1 MAKQLWKPGNMIY
14 PLPAVMVSVTDGEGH
29 DNIITVAWTGTVCT
43 NPAMAYI
50 SVRPSRYSYD
60 MIRKTGEFVI
70 NLTTEKLAYATDFCG
85 VRSGRDVDKFRKLNL
100 TKEKAQFVSAPMIGE
115 APVSIECRV
124 REVKELGS
132 HDMFL
137 ADVLAVHADE
147 AYMDKNNRFRL
158 NDAGLLVYSHGEY
171 LAGGRK
177 VGTFGYSVKKK
188 QQKKQ
193 MQKKLDKKSDRE
205 SERAGMAEKLKM
217 SGKPG
222 MAGKLKT
229 SGKPGM
235 SGKLKMSGKPGMS
248 GKLKTSGKPGMSGKL
263 KMSGKPGMSGKLKT
277 SGKPGMSG
285 KLKMSGKPG
294 TSGKLKTSGKAGRE
308 KR

>member
-14 PLPAVMVSVTDGEGH
+14 PLPAVMVSVTDGEGN

-70 NLTTEKLAYATDFCG
+70 NLTTEKLAFATDFCG

-193 MQKKLDKKSDRE
+193 QKLDKKSDRE
-205 SERAGMAEKLKM
+205 SEKAEMAGKPGTSGKLKTSGKSGTSGKLKM

-222 MAGKLKT
+222 T
-229 SGKPGM
+229 

-263 KMSGKPGMSGKLKT
+263 KMSGKSGA
-277 SGKPGMSG
+277 SG
-285 KLKMSGKPG
+285 KLKMSGK
-294 TSGKLKTSGKAGRE
+294 SGRE

>member
-29 DNIITVAWTGTVCT
+29 DNIITVARTGTVCT

-124 REVKELGS
+124 HEVKELGS

-171 LAGGRK
+171 LAGGRQ

-193 MQKKLDKKSDRE
+193 QKLDKKSDRE
-205 SERAGMAEKLKM
+205 SE
-217 SGKPG
+217 

-229 SGKPGM
+229 SGKPGT
-235 SGKLKMSGKPGMS
+235 SGKLKTSGKPGMS

-263 KMSGKPGMSGKLKT
+263 KTSGKPGMSGKLKT
-277 SGKPGMSG
+277 SGK
-285 KLKMSGKPG
+285 
-294 TSGKLKTSGKAGRE
+294 AGRE